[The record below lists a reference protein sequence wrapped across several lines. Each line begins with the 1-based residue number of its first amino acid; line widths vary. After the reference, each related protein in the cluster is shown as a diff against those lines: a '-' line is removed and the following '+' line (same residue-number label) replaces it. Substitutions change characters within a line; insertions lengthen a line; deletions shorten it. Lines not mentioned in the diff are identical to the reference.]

1 MMRSIGILVG
11 AAVLLVLVA
20 AGLGAQS
27 LLDNEFYKKAVAQ
40 KQQSEQAY
48 QNGDYDAAASLAKES
63 TANFKKSD
71 AYVEKMMGFYRA
83 NGWLQRADERLAYA
97 KGIDADINFKDAF
110 EKALQYVADAK
121 IMLEAEEYVRSAYFS
136 KKGIAALQNIR
147 EIAAPAPAVVTPA
160 EPQAPPLPSSY
171 TVRLIIARRDC
182 FWRIAEYP
190 FVYNDPWKWRT
201 LYEANKSILTDP
213 KNPDLI
219 EPGQVFTI
227 PSLQGEEREGEYD
240 SEKSYTPFSVK

>member
-11 AAVLLVLVA
+11 AAALLALVA
-20 AGLGAQS
+20 TGLNAQS

-40 KQQSEQAY
+40 RQQSEQAY
-48 QNGDYDAAASLAKES
+48 QDGDYDAAASLAKES
-63 TANFKKSD
+63 KGNFEKSD

-83 NGWLQRADERLAYA
+83 NGWLQRANERFAYA
-97 KGIDADINFKDAF
+97 KELKAAVNFESAF
-110 EKALQYVADAK
+110 EEASRDIANAK
-121 IMLEAEEYVRSAYFS
+121 IMLDTEEYVRSVYLS
-136 KKGIAALQNIR
+136 KEAIAALQNIPD
-147 EIAAPAPAVVTPA
+147 IMATAPETVTPT
-160 EPQAPPLPSSY
+160 EPQVPPLPSSY
-171 TVRLIIARRDC
+171 TVRLNMARRDC
-182 FWRIAEYP
+182 FWRIAGFP
-190 FVYNDPWKWRT
+190 FVYNDPWKWKT

-240 SEKSYTPFSVK
+240 PEKTYTPLTVK